1 MIADFFTKPLQ
12 GSLFRK
18 MRGIIMGTLKL
29 PIEERVENTFDIKN
43 TVSNMAIGQFK
54 HTNDN
59 TTKLVGTK
67 EKQVNAS
74 KKNARGFKRVKRV
87 IPVEVRNE

>member
-1 MIADFFTKPLQ
+1 MGLWMWVKRPGVVSQ
-12 GSLFRK
+12 GEQ
-18 MRGIIMGTLKL
+18 
-29 PIEERVENTFDIKN
+29 PVENTVDIKN

-87 IPVEVRNE
+87 IPVEFRNEQFL